1 MDAVSCDLNL
11 RPRDWLRIL
20 MLLGEDHSESKKIIR
35 LLKQM
40 KDSSCERN
48 PGKEK
53 LGV

>member
-1 MDAVSCDLNL
+1 MDAVFCELNL

-40 KDSSCERN
+40 KDSHE
-48 PGKEK
+48 KEIPARK
-53 LGV
+53 S